1 MDISDVRR
9 RLRGAIDTAR
19 RQAAERRELSDAAAR
34 DYETFLTVRAV
45 PVFHDLANA
54 LSGEGHAFKV
64 YTPARSVKLA
74 SAAAAEEFIELELDT
89 THNPPQVIGRATRGR
104 GRRMI
109 TSERPVRPHAAIAD
123 LTEDDVLEY
132 LLSEI
137 GPFIER

>member
-9 RLRGAIDTAR
+9 RLRGAIEAAR
-19 RQAAERRELSDAAAR
+19 REAAERREHVDAAER
-34 DYETFLTVRAV
+34 DYETFLTERAI
-45 PVFHDLANA
+45 PVFHDFANA

-74 SAAAAEEFIELELDT
+74 SDRSAGEFIELELDT
-89 THNPPQVIGRATRGR
+89 SEAPPQVIGRASRGR
-104 GRRMI
+104 GRRMV
-109 TSERPVRPHAAIAD
+109 TSERPVRSRAAIAE
-123 LTEDDVLEY
+123 LTEEDVLEY